1 MIVNVLL
8 PLVIA
13 FIMFSLGLGLGVAD
27 FRRVMKF
34 PRAFAVGLLNQV
46 ILLPLI
52 AFGLAHVFGLSPV
65 FAVGLMILAV
75 VGILVALLLPSGKT
89 ITKEEDR
96 MSDVGSDG
104 EAGHSASS
112 SD

>member
-1 MIVNVLL
+1 MIVSVLL

-46 ILLPLI
+46 MLLPLI

-65 FAVGLMILAV
+65 FAKAISVSRVIDHRAGK
-75 VGILVALLLPSGKT
+75 VALYCTDIAL
-89 ITKEEDR
+89 
-96 MSDVGSDG
+96 
-104 EAGHSASS
+104 A
-112 SD
+112 